1 MQALIQTPCP
11 SLEESLSFYT
21 RLGFKIVSPE
31 NPCVVSDGK
40 AFIEINPDRF
50 ARAGLKLYKESWKD
64 EIAKLKSSIP
74 VLETEHGALFAD
86 LSGVWIYLIEGKAA
100 LELKAEENSSSHLGN
115 FAGLS
120 LETIDIAAAAEVY
133 EILGFNKTMGG
144 PEQGWAAYQH
154 DSGIG
159 VSLMK
164 PNACP
169 HLFFNPSMTYFNGGK
184 NLPVIAKIKE
194 AGIPI
199 TEGITVFNKEGIVDN
214 VIIRDPGGYG
224 FFIFND

>member
-1 MQALIQTPCP
+1 MHALIQTPCP

-21 RLGFKIVSPE
+21 KLGFKIVSQE
-31 NPCVVSDGK
+31 NPTIVSDGK

-50 ARAGLKLYKESWKD
+50 ARAGLKLFQESWKE
-64 EIAKLKSSIP
+64 EIAKLKALLP
-74 VLETEHGALFAD
+74 VLETEKGALIAD
-86 LSGVWIYLIEGKAA
+86 RSGVWIYLIEGEIGV
-100 LELKAEENSSSHLGN
+100 ELKAEENSFSHLGN

-120 LETIDIAAAAEVY
+120 FETIDIGAAAEVY
-133 EILGFNKTMGG
+133 EVLGFTKTMGG

-154 DSGIG
+154 ASGIG
-159 VSLMK
+159 ISLMK